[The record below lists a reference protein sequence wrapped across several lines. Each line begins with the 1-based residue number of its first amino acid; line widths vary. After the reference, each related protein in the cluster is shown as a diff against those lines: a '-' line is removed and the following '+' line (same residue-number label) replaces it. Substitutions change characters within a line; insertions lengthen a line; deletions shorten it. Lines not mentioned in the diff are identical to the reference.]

1 MAHYVVF
8 LEHAEGYDAPG
19 LLRKHGLGMLV
30 DEVLGP
36 SAADAELDG
45 VKGKLITWHDD
56 ARPERNARDG
66 VDGKAWWGGLHGVRI
81 GWDADNPPTPDDLMR
96 NGRRHD
102 APQISSFPANLED
115 GNAWLVPIARQ
126 LPQRWTQ
133 NDDGM
138 PLLAPKSKFAWYW
151 DEVTGMI
158 ERIRKGE
165 FAHDR
170 PPTACFELAVK
181 CLALNYR
188 ICPEVIYATEL
199 LAAGD
204 AVKVIAAA
212 CEISLDF
219 TATVEYSVIAHSEL
233 VDQKKTEH
241 LAANA
246 G

>member
-8 LEHAEGYDAPG
+8 LEHAEGLNAAK
-19 LLRKHGLGMLV
+19 LLRDRGLGMLV

-56 ARPERNARDG
+56 ARPERNSRDG
-66 VDGKAWWGGLHGVRI
+66 VDGKAWWGGLHGVQI

-115 GNAWLVPIARQ
+115 GNAWLVPIARL
-126 LPQRWTQ
+126 LPQKWTQ
-133 NDDGM
+133 SEDGTPM
-138 PLLAPKSKFAWYW
+138 LAPKAAFAWYW
-151 DEVTGMI
+151 DEMQAMARSFGS
-158 ERIRKGE
+158 
-165 FAHDR
+165 FAPDD
-170 PPTACFELAVK
+170 PPPECFELAVK
-181 CLALNYR
+181 ALAMNYR

-204 AVKVIAAA
+204 APKIIAAA
-212 CEISLDF
+212 CERSLDY
-219 TATVEYSVIAHSEL
+219 TVSVNYSMRAHNETL
-233 VDQKKTEH
+233 DQKKTEH